1 MARAMGLVSTVTST
15 KGGVRLTQTM
25 NGEEEDGSAYTY
37 TQGMGETLKGQCQE
51 TKLMPTVMPTLKGMD
66 RYPCPL
72 QIAEVNSLGLF
83 IRICNSSPHQHVDL
97 SGYVLRQIED
107 THPISFY
114 RFPLNTHLSALQHI
128 TVWASAAKVSHNPP
142 TDLVWKRNVSF
153 RSNPQCIT
161 VLSRPSGQPVAFYRA
176 VHSPPP
182 AATGNPT
189 VSLLQEGVRRPIES
203 PDIDLNRNRCVSA
216 PRNLNCKESHTMSY
230 RSGVRQRPPLTPRF
244 LPGWTHR
251 ASSPTSVLCS
261 VTCYPANP
269 LVL

>member
-128 TVWASAAKVSHNPP
+128 T
-142 TDLVWKRNVSF
+142 
-153 RSNPQCIT
+153 
-161 VLSRPSGQPVAFYRA
+161 PVAFYRA

-261 VTCYPANP
+261 VTCYPPRLNMNSP
-269 LVL
+269 LVRLVAQTSARSKRGSKFLSHVPFTCDLLRL